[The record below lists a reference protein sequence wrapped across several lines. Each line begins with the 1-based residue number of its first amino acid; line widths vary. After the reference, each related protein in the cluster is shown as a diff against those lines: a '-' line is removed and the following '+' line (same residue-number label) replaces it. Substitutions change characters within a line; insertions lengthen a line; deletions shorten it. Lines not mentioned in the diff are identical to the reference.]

1 MFKNEAFIKLAN
13 NTSRPIIYQ
22 WLDILNDSRYEL
34 FSDDFPKGFHRTLF
48 SALSNLAA
56 LGTEHITPQT
66 LEDYLSDKP
75 QSYAEYKAGDGP
87 RFVKSCMANADFQNF
102 DYYYNRIKKLTLM
115 QAVAYVLKDA
125 LGLIGVG
132 TKEKM

>member
-1 MFKNEAFIKLAN
+1 MSTLKYIDTPATVQVLGCIIN
-13 NTSRPIIYQ
+13 N
-22 WLDILNDSRYEL
+22 LDILNDSRYEL

-48 SALSNLAA
+48 SALNNLAA

-87 RFVKSCMANADFQNF
+87 
-102 DYYYNRIKKLTLM
+102 
-115 QAVAYVLKDA
+115 
-125 LGLIGVG
+125 
-132 TKEKM
+132 